1 MSGNNSSST
10 VFGSSSMA
18 KSRLVCY
25 CGVESPLVTAW
36 TDENPGRRFHGCGKY
51 FQRRKC
57 SFFRWFDPEVPE
69 RRKKLIRGLL
79 KKNDA
84 MKKKEKKLEF
94 TIVVLGMLLFL
105 SLFVIF
111 IKLGM
116 M

>member
-1 MSGNNSSST
+1 VCLQIGKQKMAGNNSSST
-10 VFGSSSMA
+10 VSGSSNMA

-69 RRKKLIRGLL
+69 RQKKLNFQLL
-79 KKNDA
+79 N
-84 MKKKEKKLEF
+84 LE
-94 TIVVLGMLLFL
+94 
-105 SLFVIF
+105 
-111 IKLGM
+111 
-116 M
+116 